1 MFYKVCASTAAVSV
15 ATAAAERSCYCQ
27 PAAATVMLIMATAPV
42 ASIVAAKMLIAARP
56 PLDTADDECFS
67 ALPLR
72 RHSTCPFAQA
82 QSTRTTDQRKT
93 NNEATFR

>member
-42 ASIVAAKMLIAARP
+42 ASIVAAKMLIAARRAFRCF
-56 PLDTADDECFS
+56 TAKSKCWQN
-67 ALPLR
+67 LR
-72 RHSTCPFAQA
+72 SSIAVWLVFLVVV
-82 QSTRTTDQRKT
+82 
-93 NNEATFR
+93 EFV